1 MTVEE
6 IDIVVNASVEKAVK
20 EFEKLVPSIKKQLT
34 GIKKEFENV
43 NIEDITAK
51 VNITQIKQEMQKA
64 KKEIKEAFNP
74 NDLSGMKINGKH
86 FKIKNISG
94 YSKEIL
100 NLKGHLEQARRA
112 ESNIGNIKIPS
123 INTKRSISGARTI
136 NTENPDTSIW
146 DTLKTKILAVKP
158 VIQSVKQVFKNAFSS
173 EKPNAELELL
183 NIKISEIKAKIYK
196 AKMNLDYKSV
206 LEAEVEL
213 EKLNAKKEKIES
225 EGKGSFFRSLLSGIT
240 KSKAGLH
247 QMSGVTVKI
256 KNQIKQM
263 GSSSRNGLGHI
274 LKYAGAL
281 LSLRGIYSV
290 LSNSARSWLSSQNA
304 GAQQLSA
311 NIEYMKYAMGSMFA
325 PVIEY
330 VINLVYQLMKAIQSL
345 AYAFTGVNIFAKA
358 TASSM
363 KSASGS
369 AKQTSKSLSGIH
381 SEINNVSDNKN
392 SGGTGSGTPNID
404 LSKVD
409 KTPNKII
416 DVIKNGNWNEIGA
429 MIGEKLNNALAKIP
443 WDKIQSTAKNIASGI
458 AQTLN
463 GFIAVTD
470 WNQVGDTVAQGLN
483 TAIYFAY
490 NFVTTFDWKQFGK
503 AIINSINGFIKNTD
517 WSSIS
522 ETMSK
527 LAIGVYNAVT
537 GFIANIDW
545 QALVDAI
552 INWIKGI
559 DYSGIAQSFSEMLG
573 TAIAS
578 MLKLGIVIGE
588 KISEGI
594 DSAKQYFQE
603 KIEECGGNIVE
614 GIFKGIVDAFVGI
627 GQWINDNIFKPFI
640 DGFKSVFGIHSPS
653 TVMAEMG
660 GFLIEGL
667 KQGLLGIWEA
677 VAGIFI
683 GFAENVKNKFNE
695 IKNGV
700 FEWAGNVKNKVKECW
715 DNVSNKVKE
724 KVDNVKSSIST
735 GFNNARNTI
744 SNWGNNVKS
753 KISECWSNASN
764 TVREKVNTLKN
775 NISTGL
781 NNAKTVISGWGDN
794 IKTTFTNLGRNAT
807 TWGKD
812 LTENM
817 ASGIRNTAHKVGRA
831 VQSVASKI
839 KGFLGF
845 SEPEEGPLSNFHTY
859 MPDMIDLMVKGIK
872 DNVGKVKNEIENLA
886 GTMSYTINTEAV
898 TGIPSTNPTIKP
910 VNVKANNMLDALSD
924 IAYKGNENDKPIYL
938 TVNVGNA
945 KLGQIL
951 LDNLRDMKRQTG
963 KDIEALVGG

>member
-6 IDIVVNASVEKAVK
+6 IEIIVTAKVEEALKG
-20 EFEKLVPSIKKQLT
+20 FEKLVP
-34 GIKKEFENV
+34 GIKKELEKVQESFSKI
-43 NIEDITAK
+43 NISILQNKIQKATNFVKNKMRSLKKDNQDNAIIIK
-51 VNITQIKQEMQKA
+51 VNNKEAIKQITQLQ
-64 KKEIKEAFNP
+64 KEIDSLQKKISERE
-74 NDLSGMKINGKH
+74 MKINITNGALDKIRETTRQNVSKEMPDAG
-86 FKIKNISG
+86 FKRINQQTELRLFNDDNYVKMVNESDKLNNEIIKYNALLDSAKSKMTELENETNSNTTTQSKMSSFFSMIKQKIEQAKASTLGFKNNFKGIPKVTQNITNNIKNMG
-94 YSKEIL
+94 NGLKG
-100 NLKGHLEQARRA
+100 NLKH
-112 ESNIGNIKIPS
+112 
-123 INTKRSISGARTI
+123 
-136 NTENPDTSIW
+136 
-146 DTLKTKILAVKP
+146 V
-158 VIQSVKQVFKNAFSS
+158 
-173 EKPNAELELL
+173 
-183 NIKISEIKAKIYK
+183 
-196 AKMNLDYKSV
+196 
-206 LEAEVEL
+206 
-213 EKLNAKKEKIES
+213 
-225 EGKGSFFRSLLSGIT
+225 
-240 KSKAGLH
+240 
-247 QMSGVTVKI
+247 
-256 KNQIKQM
+256 
-263 GSSSRNGLGHI
+263 
-274 LKYAGAL
+274 LKYAAAL
-281 LSLRGIYSV
+281 FSLRGIYSV

-345 AYAFTGVNIFAKA
+345 AYAFTGINIFAKA

-381 SEINNVSDNKN
+381 SEINNVSNNKN
-392 SGGTGSGTPNID
+392 SGGSGNARPNMD
-404 LSKVD
+404 LSELD
-409 KTPNKII
+409 KSPNKII

-429 MIGEKLNNALAKIP
+429 VIGKKINNALAKIP

-470 WNQVGDTVAQGLN
+470 WKQVGDMVAQGLN

-522 ETMSK
+522 ETMSN

-537 GFIANIDW
+537 EFISNIDW

-559 DYSGIAQSFSEMLG
+559 DYSGIAQSLSEMLG

-603 KIEECGGNIVE
+603 KIEECGGNIVA

-667 KQGLLGIWEA
+667 KQGLLGIWGA
-677 VAGIFI
+677 VAGIFT
-683 GFAENVKNKFNE
+683 GFAENIKNKFNE

-700 FEWAGNVKNKVKECW
+700 SEWAGNVKSKVKECW

-764 TVREKVNTLKN
+764 TVRDKVNTLKN

-817 ASGIRNTAHKVGRA
+817 ASGIRNTAHKVGSA
-831 VQSVASKI
+831 VQGVASKI
-839 KGFLGF
+839 RGFLGF

-872 DNVGKVKNEIENLA
+872 DNVVKVKNEIENLA

-924 IAYKGNENDKPIYL
+924 IAYKENNKPIYL

-951 LDNLRDMKRQTG
+951 LDNLRDMKRQSG

>member
-6 IDIVVNASVEKAVK
+6 IEIIVTAKVEEALKG
-20 EFEKLVPSIKKQLT
+20 FEKLVP
-34 GIKKEFENV
+34 GIKKELEKVQESFSKI
-43 NIEDITAK
+43 NISTLQNKIQKATNFIKNKMRNLKKDNQDNAIIIK
-51 VNITQIKQEMQKA
+51 VNNQEAIKQTTQLQ
-64 KKEIKEAFNP
+64 KEIDSLQK
-74 NDLSGMKINGKH
+74 
-86 FKIKNISG
+86 
-94 YSKEIL
+94 
-100 NLKGHLEQARRA
+100 
-112 ESNIGNIKIPS
+112 
-123 INTKRSISGARTI
+123 
-136 NTENPDTSIW
+136 
-146 DTLKTKILAVKP
+146 
-158 VIQSVKQVFKNAFSS
+158 
-173 EKPNAELELL
+173 
-183 NIKISEIKAKIYK
+183 KISEREIKLNITNGALDKMKETTRQNVSKEMPDAGFKRINQQTELRLFNDDNYVKMVNESDKLNNEIIKYNALLDSAKS
-196 AKMNLDYKSV
+196 KMT
-206 LEAEVEL
+206 EL
-213 EKLNAKKEKIES
+213 ENETNSNTTTQSKMSSFFSMIKQKIEQVKAS
-225 EGKGSFFRSLLSGIT
+225 TLGFKNNFKGIPKVTQNIT
-240 KSKAGLH
+240 NN
-247 QMSGVTVKI
+247 I
-256 KNQIKQM
+256 KNM
-263 GSSSRNGLGHI
+263 GNGLKRNLKHV
-274 LKYAGAL
+274 LKYAAAL
-281 LSLRGIYSV
+281 FSLRGIYSV

-369 AKQTSKSLSGIH
+369 AKQASKSLSGIH
-381 SEINNVSDNKN
+381 SEINNISDNKN
-392 SGGTGSGTPNID
+392 SGGSGNARPNMD
-404 LSKVD
+404 LSELD
-409 KTPNKII
+409 KSPNKII

-429 MIGEKLNNALAKIP
+429 MIGKKLNNALAKIP
-443 WDKIQSTAKNIASGI
+443 WDKIQNTAKNIASGI

-463 GFIAVTD
+463 GFIGTTD
-470 WNQVGDTVAQGLN
+470 WNQVGNTFAQGLN

-490 NFVTTFDWKQFGK
+490 TFVTTFDWKQFGK

-522 ETMSK
+522 ETMSN

-537 GFIANIDW
+537 EFISNIDW

-559 DYSGIAQSFSEMLG
+559 DYSGIAQSLSEMLG

-603 KIEECGGNIVE
+603 KIEECGGNIVA

-660 GFLIEGL
+660 EFLIEGL
-667 KQGLLGIWEA
+667 KQGLLGIWGA
-677 VAGIFI
+677 VAGIFT
-683 GFAENVKNKFNE
+683 GFAENIKNKFNE

-700 FEWAGNVKNKVKECW
+700 SEWAGNVKSKVKECW

-817 ASGIRNTAHKVGRA
+817 ASGIRNTAHKVGSA
-831 VQSVASKI
+831 VQGVASKI

-924 IAYKGNENDKPIYL
+924 IAYKENENNKPIYL
-938 TVNVGNA
+938 TVNVGNT

-951 LDNLRDMKRQTG
+951 LDNLRDMKRQSG

>member
-1 MTVEE
+1 MTIEEIEIIVTAKVEE
-6 IDIVVNASVEKAVK
+6 ALKG
-20 EFEKLVPSIKKQLT
+20 FEKLVP
-34 GIKKEFENV
+34 GIKKELEKVQESFSRI
-43 NIEDITAK
+43 NISTLQNKIQKATNFIKNKMRNLKKDNQDNAIIIK
-51 VNITQIKQEMQKA
+51 VNNQEAIKQTTQLQ
-64 KKEIKEAFNP
+64 KEIDSLQK
-74 NDLSGMKINGKH
+74 
-86 FKIKNISG
+86 
-94 YSKEIL
+94 
-100 NLKGHLEQARRA
+100 
-112 ESNIGNIKIPS
+112 
-123 INTKRSISGARTI
+123 
-136 NTENPDTSIW
+136 
-146 DTLKTKILAVKP
+146 
-158 VIQSVKQVFKNAFSS
+158 
-173 EKPNAELELL
+173 
-183 NIKISEIKAKIYK
+183 KISEREIKLNITNGALDKMKETTRQNVSKEMPDAGFKRINQQTELRLFNDDNYVKMVNESDKLNNEIIRCNALLDSAKS
-196 AKMNLDYKSV
+196 KMT
-206 LEAEVEL
+206 EL
-213 EKLNAKKEKIES
+213 ENETNSNTTTQRKMSGFFSMIKQKIEQAKAS
-225 EGKGSFFRSLLSGIT
+225 TLGFKNNFKGIPKVTQNIT
-240 KSKAGLH
+240 NN
-247 QMSGVTVKI
+247 I
-256 KNQIKQM
+256 KNM
-263 GSSSRNGLGHI
+263 GNGLKGNLKHV
-274 LKYAGAL
+274 LKYAAAL
-281 LSLRGIYSV
+281 FSLRGIYSV

-470 WNQVGDTVAQGLN
+470 WKKVGDTVAQGLN

-490 NFVTTFDWKQFGK
+490 NFVTTFDWKQFGI
-503 AIINSINGFIKNTD
+503 AIGDAINGF
-517 WSSIS
+517 
-522 ETMSK
+522 
-527 LAIGVYNAVT
+527 
-537 GFIANIDW
+537 FHNIDW
-545 QALVDAI
+545 SVAAKTLSDG
-552 INWIKGI
+552 IKGI
-559 DYSGIAQSFSEMLG
+559 FDTISSTLETIDWQQMARDIEEYVQNIDWSGIVSAIFRGIGTALGGLSLFLG
-573 TAIAS
+573 TLISDALS
-578 MLKLGIVIGE
+578 GIG
-588 KISEGI
+588 
-594 DSAKQYFQE
+594 QYFDA
-603 KIEECGGNIVE
+603 KIEECGGNIVA

-677 VAGIFI
+677 VAGIFK

-700 FEWAGNVKNKVKECW
+700 SEWAGNVKSKVKECW
-715 DNVSNKVKE
+715 DNVSSKVKE

-764 TVREKVNTLKN
+764 TVRDKVNTLKN

-817 ASGIRNTAHKVGRA
+817 ASGIRNTAHKVGSA

-924 IAYKGNENDKPIYL
+924 IAYKENENNKPIYL

>member
-6 IDIVVNASVEKAVK
+6 IEIIVTAKVEEALKG
-20 EFEKLVPSIKKQLT
+20 FEKLVP
-34 GIKKEFENV
+34 GIKKELEKVQESFSKI
-43 NIEDITAK
+43 NISTLQNKIQKATNFVKNKMRSLKKDNQDNAIIIK
-51 VNITQIKQEMQKA
+51 VNNKEAIKQITQLQ
-64 KKEIKEAFNP
+64 KEIDSLQKKISERE
-74 NDLSGMKINGKH
+74 MKINITNGALDKIRETTRQNISKEMPDAG
-86 FKIKNISG
+86 FKRINQQTELRLFNDDNYVKMVNESDKLNNEIIRYNALLDSAKSKMTELENETNSNTTTQRKMSGFFSMIKQKIEQAKASTLGFKNNFKGIPKVTQNITNNIKNMG
-94 YSKEIL
+94 NGLKG
-100 NLKGHLEQARRA
+100 NLKH
-112 ESNIGNIKIPS
+112 
-123 INTKRSISGARTI
+123 
-136 NTENPDTSIW
+136 
-146 DTLKTKILAVKP
+146 V
-158 VIQSVKQVFKNAFSS
+158 
-173 EKPNAELELL
+173 
-183 NIKISEIKAKIYK
+183 
-196 AKMNLDYKSV
+196 
-206 LEAEVEL
+206 
-213 EKLNAKKEKIES
+213 
-225 EGKGSFFRSLLSGIT
+225 
-240 KSKAGLH
+240 
-247 QMSGVTVKI
+247 
-256 KNQIKQM
+256 
-263 GSSSRNGLGHI
+263 
-274 LKYAGAL
+274 LKYAAAL
-281 LSLRGIYSV
+281 FSLRGIYSV

-369 AKQTSKSLSGIH
+369 AKQTNKSLSGIH

-392 SGGTGSGTPNID
+392 SGGSGNARPNMD
-404 LSKVD
+404 LSELD
-409 KTPNKII
+409 KSPNKII

-443 WDKIQSTAKNIASGI
+443 WDKIQNTAKNIASGI

-463 GFIAVTD
+463 GFIGTTD
-470 WNQVGDTVAQGLN
+470 WNQVGNTFAQGLN

-490 NFVTTFDWKQFGK
+490 TFVTTFDWKQFGK

-522 ETMSK
+522 ETMSN

-537 GFIANIDW
+537 EFISNIDW

-559 DYSGIAQSFSEMLG
+559 DYSGIAQSLSEMLG

-603 KIEECGGNIVE
+603 KIEECGGNIVA

-660 GFLIEGL
+660 EFLIEGL
-667 KQGLLGIWEA
+667 KQGLLGIWGA
-677 VAGIFI
+677 VAGIFT
-683 GFAENVKNKFNE
+683 GFAENIKNKFNE

-700 FEWAGNVKNKVKECW
+700 SEWAGNVKSKVKECW

-817 ASGIRNTAHKVGRA
+817 ASGIRNTAHKVGSA
-831 VQSVASKI
+831 VQGVASKI

-924 IAYKGNENDKPIYL
+924 IAYKENENNKPIYL

-951 LDNLRDMKRQTG
+951 LDNLRDMKRQSG

>member
-6 IDIVVNASVEKAVK
+6 IEIIVTAKVEEALKG
-20 EFEKLVPSIKKQLT
+20 FEKLVP
-34 GIKKEFENV
+34 GIKKELEKVQESFSKI
-43 NIEDITAK
+43 NISTLQNKIQKATNFAKNKMRSLKKDNQDNAIIIK
-51 VNITQIKQEMQKA
+51 VNNKEAIKQTTQLQ
-64 KKEIKEAFNP
+64 KEIDSLQKKISERE
-74 NDLSGMKINGKH
+74 MKINITNGALDKMRETTRQ
-86 FKIKNISG
+86 NV
-94 YSKEIL
+94 SKEMPDAGLKRINQQTELRLFNDDNYVKMVNESDKL
-100 NLKGHLEQARRA
+100 NNEIIRY
-112 ESNIGNIKIPS
+112 
-123 INTKRSISGARTI
+123 
-136 NTENPDTSIW
+136 
-146 DTLKTKILAVKP
+146 
-158 VIQSVKQVFKNAFSS
+158 NALLDSAKS
-173 EKPNAELELL
+173 KMAELESETNSNTTTQSKMSGFFSMIKQKIEQAKASALGFKNNFNRIL
-183 NIKISEIKAKIYK
+183 KVTQNITNNIK
-196 AKMNLDYKSV
+196 N
-206 LEAEVEL
+206 
-213 EKLNAKKEKIES
+213 
-225 EGKGSFFRSLLSGIT
+225 
-240 KSKAGLH
+240 
-247 QMSGVTVKI
+247 
-256 KNQIKQM
+256 M
-263 GSSSRNGLGHI
+263 GNGLKGNLKHV
-274 LKYAGAL
+274 LKYAAAL
-281 LSLRGIYSV
+281 FSLRGIYSV

-325 PVIEY
+325 PAIEY
-330 VINLVYQLMKAIQSL
+330 VINLVYKLMKAIQSL
-345 AYAFTGVNIFAKA
+345 AYAFTGINIFAKA

-369 AKQTSKSLSGIH
+369 AKQTSKSLSSVH

-392 SGGTGSGTPNID
+392 SGGSVTPNID
-404 LSKVD
+404 LSKLD
-409 KTPNKII
+409 KSPNKII
-416 DVIKNGNWNEIGA
+416 DAIKNGNWYEIGTI
-429 MIGEKLNNALAKIP
+429 IGEKLNNALAKIY
-443 WDKIQSTAKNIASGI
+443 WDKIKNKAKNIASGI
-458 AQTLN
+458 AQMLN
-463 GFIAVTD
+463 SFIGTTD
-470 WNQVGDTVAQGLN
+470 WKQVGDTVAQGLN

-503 AIINSINGFIKNTD
+503 AIINSVNGFIKNTD

-537 GFIANIDW
+537 EFISNIDW

-559 DYSGIAQSFSEMLG
+559 DYSGIAQSLSEMLG

-578 MLKLGIVIGE
+578 ILKLGIVIGE

-603 KIEECGGNIVE
+603 KIEECGGNIVL
-614 GIFKGIVDAFVGI
+614 GILKGIGDAVIGI

-640 DGFKSVFGIHSPS
+640 DGFKNVFGIHSPS

-660 GFLIEGL
+660 RFLIEGL

-677 VAGIFI
+677 VAGIFT

-700 FEWAGNVKNKVKECW
+700 SEWAGNVKSKVKECW

-817 ASGIRNTAHKVGRA
+817 ASGIRNTAHKVGSA
-831 VQSVASKI
+831 VQGVASKI

-924 IAYKGNENDKPIYL
+924 IAYKENENNKPIYL

>member
-6 IDIVVNASVEKAVK
+6 IEIIVTAKVEEALKG
-20 EFEKLVPSIKKQLT
+20 FEKLVP
-34 GIKKEFENV
+34 GIKKELEKVQESFSKI
-43 NIEDITAK
+43 NISILQNKIQKATNFVKNKMRSLKKDNQDNAIIIK
-51 VNITQIKQEMQKA
+51 VNNKEAIKQITQLQ
-64 KKEIKEAFNP
+64 KEIDSLQKKISERE
-74 NDLSGMKINGKH
+74 MKINITNGALDKIRETTRQNVSKEMPDAG
-86 FKIKNISG
+86 FKRINQQTELRLFNDDNYVKMVNESDKLNNEIIKYNALLDSAKSKMTELENETNSNTTTQSKMSSFFSMIKQKIEQAKASTLGFKNNFKGIPKVTQNITNNIKNMG
-94 YSKEIL
+94 NGLKG
-100 NLKGHLEQARRA
+100 NLKH
-112 ESNIGNIKIPS
+112 
-123 INTKRSISGARTI
+123 
-136 NTENPDTSIW
+136 
-146 DTLKTKILAVKP
+146 V
-158 VIQSVKQVFKNAFSS
+158 
-173 EKPNAELELL
+173 
-183 NIKISEIKAKIYK
+183 
-196 AKMNLDYKSV
+196 
-206 LEAEVEL
+206 
-213 EKLNAKKEKIES
+213 
-225 EGKGSFFRSLLSGIT
+225 
-240 KSKAGLH
+240 
-247 QMSGVTVKI
+247 
-256 KNQIKQM
+256 
-263 GSSSRNGLGHI
+263 
-274 LKYAGAL
+274 LKYAAAL
-281 LSLRGIYSV
+281 FSLRGIYSA

-369 AKQTSKSLSGIH
+369 AKQTNKSLSGIH

-392 SGGTGSGTPNID
+392 SGGSGNARPNMD
-404 LSKVD
+404 LSELD
-409 KTPNKII
+409 KSPNKII

-429 MIGEKLNNALAKIP
+429 MIGKKLNNALAKIP
-443 WDKIQSTAKNIASGI
+443 WDKIQNTSKNIASGI

-463 GFIAVTD
+463 GFIGTTD
-470 WNQVGDTVAQGLN
+470 WNQVGNTFAQGLN

-490 NFVTTFDWKQFGK
+490 TFVTTFDWKQFGK

-522 ETMSK
+522 ETMSN

-537 GFIANIDW
+537 EFISNIDW
-545 QALVDAI
+545 QDLVDAI

-559 DYSGIAQSFSEMLG
+559 DYSGIAQSLSEMLG

-588 KISEGI
+588 RISEGI

-603 KIEECGGNIVE
+603 KIEECGGNIVA

-677 VAGIFI
+677 VAGIFT

-700 FEWAGNVKNKVKECW
+700 SEWAGNVKSKVKECW
-715 DNVSNKVKE
+715 DNVSSKVKE

-817 ASGIRNTAHKVGRA
+817 ASGIRNTAHKVGSA
-831 VQSVASKI
+831 VQGVASKI
-839 KGFLGF
+839 RGFLGF

-924 IAYKGNENDKPIYL
+924 IAYKENENNKPIYL

-951 LDNLRDMKRQTG
+951 LDNLRDMKRQSG

>member
-6 IDIVVNASVEKAVK
+6 IEIIVTAKVEEALKG
-20 EFEKLVPSIKKQLT
+20 FEKLVP
-34 GIKKEFENV
+34 GIKKELEKVQESFSKI
-43 NIEDITAK
+43 NISILQNKIQKATNFVKNKMRSLKKDNQDNAIIIK
-51 VNITQIKQEMQKA
+51 VNNKEAIKQITQLQ
-64 KKEIKEAFNP
+64 KEIDSLQKKISERE
-74 NDLSGMKINGKH
+74 MKINITNGALDKIRETTRQNVSKEMPDAG
-86 FKIKNISG
+86 FKRISQQTELRLFNDDNYVKMVNESDKLNNEIIKYNALLDSAKSKMTELENETNSNTTTQRKMSGFFSMIKQKIEQAKASTLGFKNNFKGIPKVTQNITNNIKNMG
-94 YSKEIL
+94 NGLKG
-100 NLKGHLEQARRA
+100 NLKH
-112 ESNIGNIKIPS
+112 
-123 INTKRSISGARTI
+123 
-136 NTENPDTSIW
+136 
-146 DTLKTKILAVKP
+146 V
-158 VIQSVKQVFKNAFSS
+158 
-173 EKPNAELELL
+173 
-183 NIKISEIKAKIYK
+183 
-196 AKMNLDYKSV
+196 
-206 LEAEVEL
+206 
-213 EKLNAKKEKIES
+213 
-225 EGKGSFFRSLLSGIT
+225 
-240 KSKAGLH
+240 
-247 QMSGVTVKI
+247 
-256 KNQIKQM
+256 
-263 GSSSRNGLGHI
+263 
-274 LKYAGAL
+274 LKYAAAL
-281 LSLRGIYSV
+281 FSLRGIYSV

-345 AYAFTGVNIFAKA
+345 AYAFTGINIFAKA

-369 AKQTSKSLSGIH
+369 AKQTSKSLSSVH

-392 SGGTGSGTPNID
+392 SGGTRSGTPNID

-458 AQTLN
+458 AQTLK

-470 WNQVGDTVAQGLN
+470 WKQVGDTVAQGLN

-503 AIINSINGFIKNTD
+503 AIINSVNGFIKNTD

-537 GFIANIDW
+537 EFISNIDW

-552 INWIKGI
+552 INWMKGI
-559 DYSGIAQSFSEMLG
+559 DYSGIAQSLSEMLG

-578 MLKLGIVIGE
+578 ILKLGIVIGE

-603 KIEECGGNIVE
+603 KIEECGGNIVL
-614 GIFKGIVDAFVGI
+614 GILKGIGDAVIGI
-627 GQWINDNIFKPFI
+627 GQWIYDNIFKPFI
-640 DGFKSVFGIHSPS
+640 DGFKRVFGIHSPS
-653 TVMAEMG
+653 TVMEEQG
-660 GFLIEGL
+660 KFIIEGL
-667 KQGLLGIWEA
+667 KNGLTGIWEA
-677 VAGIFI
+677 VAGIFT

-724 KVDNVKSSIST
+724 KVDNVKSSIAT

-764 TVREKVNTLKN
+764 TVRDKVNTLKN

-817 ASGIRNTAHKVGRA
+817 ASGIRNTAHKVGSA
-831 VQSVASKI
+831 VQGVASKI
-839 KGFLGF
+839 RGFLGF

-924 IAYKGNENDKPIYL
+924 IAYKENENNKPIYL

-951 LDNLRDMKRQTG
+951 LENLRDMKRQSG

>member
-1 MTVEE
+1 MTIEEIEIIVTAKVEE
-6 IDIVVNASVEKAVK
+6 ALKG
-20 EFEKLVPSIKKQLT
+20 FEKLVP
-34 GIKKEFENV
+34 GIKKELEKVQESFSKI
-43 NIEDITAK
+43 NISTLQNKIQKATNFIKNKMRNLKKDNQDNAIIIK
-51 VNITQIKQEMQKA
+51 VNNQEAIKQTTQLQ
-64 KKEIKEAFNP
+64 KEIDSLQK
-74 NDLSGMKINGKH
+74 
-86 FKIKNISG
+86 
-94 YSKEIL
+94 
-100 NLKGHLEQARRA
+100 
-112 ESNIGNIKIPS
+112 
-123 INTKRSISGARTI
+123 
-136 NTENPDTSIW
+136 
-146 DTLKTKILAVKP
+146 
-158 VIQSVKQVFKNAFSS
+158 
-173 EKPNAELELL
+173 
-183 NIKISEIKAKIYK
+183 KISEREIKLNITNGALDKMKETTRQNVSKEMPDAGFKRINQQTELRLFNDDNYVKMVNESDKLNNEIIRCNALLDSAKS
-196 AKMNLDYKSV
+196 KMT
-206 LEAEVEL
+206 EL
-213 EKLNAKKEKIES
+213 ENETNSNTTTQRKMSGFFSMIKQKIEQAKAS
-225 EGKGSFFRSLLSGIT
+225 TLGFKNNFKGIPKVTQNIT
-240 KSKAGLH
+240 NN
-247 QMSGVTVKI
+247 I
-256 KNQIKQM
+256 KNM
-263 GSSSRNGLGHI
+263 GNGLKGNLKHV
-274 LKYAGAL
+274 LKYAAAL
-281 LSLRGIYSV
+281 FSLRGIYSV

-470 WNQVGDTVAQGLN
+470 WKKVGDTVAQGLN

-490 NFVTTFDWKQFGK
+490 NFVTTFDWKQFGI
-503 AIINSINGFIKNTD
+503 AIGDAINGF
-517 WSSIS
+517 
-522 ETMSK
+522 
-527 LAIGVYNAVT
+527 
-537 GFIANIDW
+537 FHNIDW
-545 QALVDAI
+545 SVAAKTLSDG
-552 INWIKGI
+552 IKGI
-559 DYSGIAQSFSEMLG
+559 FDTISSTLETIDWQQMARDIEEYVQNIDWSGIVSAIFRGIGTALGGLSLFLG
-573 TAIAS
+573 TLISDALS
-578 MLKLGIVIGE
+578 GIG
-588 KISEGI
+588 
-594 DSAKQYFQE
+594 QYFDA
-603 KIEECGGNIVE
+603 KIEECGGNIVA

-677 VAGIFI
+677 VAGIFK

-700 FEWAGNVKNKVKECW
+700 SEWAGNVKSKVKECW
-715 DNVSNKVKE
+715 DNVSSKVKE

-764 TVREKVNTLKN
+764 TVRDKVNTLKN

-817 ASGIRNTAHKVGRA
+817 ASGIRNTAHKVGSA

-924 IAYKGNENDKPIYL
+924 IAYKENENNKPIYL

>member
-1 MTVEE
+1 MTIEEIEIIVTAKVEE
-6 IDIVVNASVEKAVK
+6 ALKG
-20 EFEKLVPSIKKQLT
+20 FEKLVP
-34 GIKKEFENV
+34 GIKKELEKVQESFSKI
-43 NIEDITAK
+43 NISTLQNKIKKATNFVKNKMRSLKKDNQDNAIIIK
-51 VNITQIKQEMQKA
+51 VNNQEAIKQTTQLQ
-64 KKEIKEAFNP
+64 KEIDSLQKKISERE
-74 NDLSGMKINGKH
+74 MKINITNGALDKIRETTRQNVSKEMPDAG
-86 FKIKNISG
+86 FKRINQQTELRLFNDDNYVKMVNESDKLNNEIIKYNALLDSAKSKMTELENETNSNTTTQRKMSGFFSMIKQKIEQAKASTLGFKNNFKGIPKVTQNITNNIKNMG
-94 YSKEIL
+94 NGLKG
-100 NLKGHLEQARRA
+100 NLKH
-112 ESNIGNIKIPS
+112 
-123 INTKRSISGARTI
+123 
-136 NTENPDTSIW
+136 
-146 DTLKTKILAVKP
+146 V
-158 VIQSVKQVFKNAFSS
+158 
-173 EKPNAELELL
+173 
-183 NIKISEIKAKIYK
+183 
-196 AKMNLDYKSV
+196 
-206 LEAEVEL
+206 
-213 EKLNAKKEKIES
+213 
-225 EGKGSFFRSLLSGIT
+225 
-240 KSKAGLH
+240 
-247 QMSGVTVKI
+247 
-256 KNQIKQM
+256 
-263 GSSSRNGLGHI
+263 
-274 LKYAGAL
+274 LKYAAAL
-281 LSLRGIYSV
+281 FSLRGIYSV

-330 VINLVYQLMKAIQSL
+330 VINLVYKLMKAIQSL

-363 KSASGS
+363 KSASSS
-369 AKQTSKSLSGIH
+369 AKQTSKSLSSVH

-392 SGGTGSGTPNID
+392 GNTSGIPNID

-470 WNQVGDTVAQGLN
+470 WKQVGDTVAQGLN

-503 AIINSINGFIKNTD
+503 AIINSINRFIKNTD

-522 ETMSK
+522 ETMSN

-537 GFIANIDW
+537 EFISNIDW

-559 DYSGIAQSFSEMLG
+559 DYSGIAQSLSEMLG

-578 MLKLGIVIGE
+578 IIKLGIVIGE

-603 KIEECGGNIVE
+603 KIEECGGNIVA
-614 GIFKGIVDAFVGI
+614 GILKGIVDAFVGI

-640 DGFKSVFGIHSPS
+640 DGFKNVFGIYSPS

-677 VAGIFI
+677 VAGIFT

-700 FEWAGNVKNKVKECW
+700 SEWAGNVKSKVKECW
-715 DNVSNKVKE
+715 DNVSSKVKE
-724 KVDNVKSSIST
+724 KVDNVKNSIST

-764 TVREKVNTLKN
+764 TVRDKVNTLKN

-817 ASGIRNTAHKVGRA
+817 ASGIRNTAHKVGSA

-845 SEPEEGPLSNFHTY
+845 SEPDEGPLSNFHTY

-872 DNVGKVKNEIENLA
+872 DNVGKVKSEIENLA

-910 VNVKANNMLDALSD
+910 ISIQTNNMMDTFEDVLSNN
-924 IAYKGNENDKPIYL
+924 YEGNNGQPLHVTIQYL
-938 TVNVGNA
+938 GKEIFDDTIDYINS
-945 KLGQIL
+945 KT
-951 LDNLRDMKRQTG
+951 RRTG
-963 KDIEALVGG
+963 KNTIVTVGD